1 MGDIGRVGFS
11 GFLDFLLSAVVSL
24 TLQGKFAFIFS
35 NSFRVSGFNSFHQC
49 CFFLFLNLCGSFRL
63 FLLLS
68 QLLGFDGGNAFFF
81 GNSFNRGIVVADEVE
96 INVDILLTVNGAT
109 TCGFVDFHSVNKG
122 IEHGVRQFLAVSV
135 LVD

>member
-1 MGDIGRVGFS
+1 MAAMRSSSKQF
-11 GFLDFLLSAVVSL
+11 
-24 TLQGKFAFIFS
+24 Q
-35 NSFRVSGFNSFHQC
+35 Q
-49 CFFLFLNLCGSFRL
+49 
-63 FLLLS
+63 
-68 QLLGFDGGNAFFF
+68 
-81 GNSFNRGIVVADEVE
+81 GIVVADEVE